1 MRASL
6 ILCDS
11 SAQDM
16 GGGKVHMLGA
26 GWSMIGPEPAPHAVV
41 AFIKVGWTEAN
52 EPHKLVLRLT
62 DGDGNVV
69 SLPGPTSA
77 VPMEF
82 SGSLE
87 VGRPPG
93 VPQGSDIDATFALN
107 LGPLPLAPGHRYRW
121 ILEINSEELASEGFY
136 VRRPLPPPPQPG
148 ASAQP

>member
-11 SAQDM
+11 AAQDLAA
-16 GGGKVHMLGA
+16 GKVHMLGA
-26 GWSMIGPEPAPHAVV
+26 GWSIIGPDPGPHAVV

-69 SLPGPTSA
+69 TLPGPASA

-82 SGSLE
+82 SGNLE
-87 VGRPPG
+87 VGRPAG

-107 LGPLPLAPGHRYRW
+107 MAPLPLAPGQRYRW
-121 ILEINSEELASEGFY
+121 ILEINGDELASEGFY
-136 VRRPLPPPPQPG
+136 VRKPPQQPS
-148 ASAQP
+148 SAPQS